1 MCRMVFCNA
10 RPRSRTSRRGGFLL
24 LAPVVLH
31 DPTWQE
37 LGVGC
42 VTSAAFALLPDIDE
56 PGSTV
61 SRKLGPISRAVSEVT
76 NKIAGGHRQATHSLL
91 FVALIA
97 VATWV
102 ALLSRLTIAIIVA
115 ASFLIVFRMLLPRVV
130 RYMPLFGIGS
140 LALAFGS
147 ADWVYHLAGPIAGH
161 VPPSS
166 EWLLLATAGG
176 CLWHLVGD
184 TCTIEG
190 VPYLW
195 LPGVPALQHVRVAV
209 PIVGHTGSA
218 RESLVGS
225 VIGIALIWLAFSLV
239 LAPASHSIVLPSL
252 HVPNLD
258 PLSHFHIRLPNPN
271 KVVTDLSN
279 KAKSVHLP
287 ALKSKG

>member
-1 MCRMVFCNA
+1 MVSVMLGRDHA
-10 RPRSRTSRRGGFLL
+10 LLGGVGFLL

-61 SRKLGPISRAVSEVT
+61 SRKLGPISRSASEFT

-91 FVALIA
+91 FVGL
-97 VATWV
+97 V
-102 ALLSRLTIAIIVA
+102 ALSTWLALFSRLTIAILVA
-115 ASFLIVFRMLLPRVV
+115 ASFLLVFRMLLPRVV
-130 RYMPLFGIGS
+130 RFVPLVGIGS
-140 LALAFGS
+140 IAFTFGS
-147 ADWVYHLAGPIAGH
+147 ADWAYHLATTIAGH
-161 VPPSS
+161 VTPSS

-184 TCTIEG
+184 TCTVEG

-195 LPGVPALQHVRVAV
+195 LPGMPALQSVRVAV

-218 RESLVGS
+218 RESL
-225 VIGIALIWLAFSLV
+225 IGGAMGVVLIWLAAFMV
-239 LAPASHSIVLPSL
+239 LIPASHSIVLPSF

-258 PLSHFHIRLPNPN
+258 PLSHLHIHLPSPGHLANEI
-271 KVVTDLSN
+271 TN
-279 KAKSVHLP
+279 KAKSHLP
-287 ALKSKG
+287 KVKLRK